1 MPFAMCCYIQCLRIG
16 EKIFV
21 GGGYANI
28 EWNYYFVMEYS
39 IKSDAW
45 NTLPRYIAMNFA
57 MASINDTLALI
68 GGEHKN
74 GIGHVSRRP
83 QQKNAVGHVGL
94 WRTGPKKWEY
104 PFPFLP
110 LPCTCPSAIC
120 YKSRLVVVGG
130 FIRPSCLGLSTVQ
143 ILDLNTKQWFN
154 GPPTPKPLLS
164 MKSTRIGNTWYLL
177 GGFKDGTNVSIPY
190 AYSFS
195 LDSLFIE
202 PMASASTSVMWKEL
216 PSLTTFLS
224 CPFNLNGSVMAV
236 GGKDTK
242 TGKYVSTIQKYSPDR
257 NCWEVVGNLPHEYFT
272 TSCINV
278 DDKIYVMGGSV
289 GSQKL
294 KEVHIYNITQ

>member
-45 NTLPRYIAMNFA
+45 NTLPRYIAKNFA

-68 GGEHKN
+68 GGE
-74 GIGHVSRRP
+74 
-83 QQKNAVGHVGL
+83 QKKQVGHVGV
-94 WRTGPKKWEY
+94 WRTGPMKWTY
-104 PFPFLP
+104 PFPSLP
-110 LPCTCPSAIC
+110 FPCICPSAIC

-130 FIRPSCLGLSTVQ
+130 CLRPTRYLTTVQ
-143 ILDLNTKQWFN
+143 ILDLNTKQWFQ
-154 GPPTPKPLLS
+154 GPLTPKPMDS
-164 MKSTRIGNTWYLL
+164 MKSTRIGNMWYLM
-177 GGFKDGTNVSIPY
+177 GGFSDGDISIPD
-190 AYSFS
+190 AYGFS

-202 PMASASTSVMWKEL
+202 PLASASTSDMWKEL
-216 PSLTTFLS
+216 PNLTTFLS
-224 CPFNLNGSVMAV
+224 YPFNLDGCLMAV
-236 GGKDTK
+236 GGEDTK
-242 TGKYVSTIQKYSPDR
+242 TGKCVSTIQKYSPDR
-257 NCWEVVGNLPHEYFT
+257 DCWEVVGNLPHEYLT

-289 GSQKL
+289 GSQEL

>member
-28 EWNYYFVMEYS
+28 EWNYYLVMEYS
-39 IKSDAW
+39 IKSDVW
-45 NTLPRYIAMNFA
+45 NTLPRYIAKNFA

-68 GGEHKN
+68 GGE
-74 GIGHVSRRP
+74 
-83 QQKNAVGHVGL
+83 QKQSVGFVGV
-94 WRTGPKKWEY
+94 WRTGPNKWTF
-104 PFPFLP
+104 PFPLMP
-110 LPCTCPSAIC
+110 VPCGFSSAIC

-130 FIRPSCLGLSTVQ
+130 FMTPFADLTTVQ
-143 ILDLNTKQWFN
+143 ILDLNTKQWFK
-154 GPPTPKPLLS
+154 GPPAPKPINS
-164 MKSTRIGNTWYLL
+164 MKSTRIGNMWYLM
-177 GGFKDGTNVSIPY
+177 GGFTEGVDNSIID

-202 PMASASTSVMWKEL
+202 RMASASTSDMWKEL

-224 CPFNLNGSVMAV
+224 YPFNLDGSLMAV
-236 GGKDTK
+236 GGEDTK
-242 TGKYVSTIQKYSPDR
+242 TSKYVSTIQKYSPDR
-257 NCWEVVGNLPHEYFT
+257 DCWEVVGNLPHEYFT